1 MHLWLRYLLFLV
13 GSERQLCGSG
23 WRTEPA
29 ARSASWLCCPC
40 ALAEGKDPAL
50 VGRGGRG
57 CVVWVREWNQ
67 PGDTALA

>member
-67 PGDTALA
+67 PGEAALA

>member
-13 GSERQLCGSG
+13 GSEHQLCGSG

-40 ALAEGKDPAL
+40 ALAKGKDPAL

-67 PGDTALA
+67 PGDAALA